1 MVCCGGKRRRLQTHR
16 ADSRSPRPLE
26 GRGGDDQSP
35 RVYRRSAPATVYFEY
50 RGPTRMTVIGSV
62 SGRRY
67 RFGSPGAVL
76 AVDGRDGPAIAA
88 VPGIQRVSPASAV

>member
-1 MVCCGGKRRRLQTHR
+1 MACCGGKRRRLQTHR
-16 ADSRSPRPLE
+16 AAR
-26 GRGGDDQSP
+26 QAP
-35 RVYRRSAPATVYFEY
+35 RVVTRRSAPTTVYFEY

-88 VPGIQRVSPASAV
+88 VPGLQRVKSPASAV